1 MKLNTH
7 LLRAAVAALGVLIS
21 SFSIAQPVTT
31 RVSVSTSGAQASKPD
46 LLNPATTPDGRF
58 VVFEAPPRLLP
69 QDTNTFSDIYLKDMD
84 TGTLTLVSIGTDGSV
99 GNGPSVK
106 PGISDDGRYV
116 VFESRASNFSDYDTN
131 NSSDIFLRD
140 VLLGTTTRVSVT
152 SDLLPA
158 VAGNF
163 NPAISGNGLFVV
175 YDSYADNLVPGDY
188 NVAQDVFMYT
198 VATGE
203 TKRISTKSDGSEAT
217 GASYDPSIN
226 RVGTTVAF
234 TSSAF
239 DLVENDTNSVPDVF
253 VKDIATGVVQR
264 VSIGTDSAQGNDT
277 SDSPSIDAEGDRIAF
292 RSLASNFTSNDSVAS
307 PDVFVRSISASKT
320 TLVSST
326 MSGLAGGGYASHI
339 STDGNYVA
347 FLSDGADLA
356 QHGRAGA
363 TTVYLRDLVKQ
374 NTERVSLNVSDQ
386 RSEGWRFWSGPV
398 VSENGLFVVFESD
411 ASDLVSGDTNGMG
424 DIFRRKMSF
433 GTNTRVAWAETSDGA
448 SGGGSYGSSIG
459 TDGRWIVFDSDAT
472 NLVPKDL
479 NHARDVFLRDTLNGT
494 TTRVSVSDTEEEAND
509 ASSVNSAASVSADGR
524 YVAFISGA
532 TNLIAGD
539 TNGKI
544 DVFVRDTVAGT
555 TRRVSVDSSGRQANA
570 ASNGSSISADGRKV
584 VFQSV
589 ASDLVVGDTNMRQ
602 DVFVHDLTTGETIRV
617 SVANDGSQAN
627 GSSGSDG
634 WGNAPAI
641 SADGRFVVFESTATN
656 LVPNDTNGTRDIFI
670 RDTANGT
677 TRLVSVASNG
687 AQGNAASSI
696 PSVSAKGN
704 LVAFQSYASNLTPND
719 TNASWDIFV
728 RNLETGTT
736 TRVSTSETGA
746 EGNQGSYAPVISADG
761 RWVAFTSWANN
772 LVPGDTNDR
781 GDIFLRDIVKGSL
794 SLISA
799 TPEGAV
805 GGSIS
810 GFDSIYNLRGI
821 ALSPDARHIAFQSWA
836 PDLVAD
842 DTNNVVDIFVR
853 GVLHNEFTVPEI
865 LNALRIAAGLLT
877 ADATQMARL
886 NVVTDGASASVVDI
900 ADATAIARS
909 SIGL

>member
-1 MKLNTH
+1 
-7 LLRAAVAALGVLIS
+7 
-21 SFSIAQPVTT
+21 
-31 RVSVSTSGAQASKPD
+31 
-46 LLNPATTPDGRF
+46 
-58 VVFEAPPRLLP
+58 
-69 QDTNTFSDIYLKDMD
+69 
-84 TGTLTLVSIGTDGSV
+84 
-99 GNGPSVK
+99 
-106 PGISDDGRYV
+106 
-116 VFESRASNFSDYDTN
+116 
-131 NSSDIFLRD
+131 
-140 VLLGTTTRVSVT
+140 
-152 SDLLPA
+152 
-158 VAGNF
+158 
-163 NPAISGNGLFVV
+163 
-175 YDSYADNLVPGDY
+175 
-188 NVAQDVFMYT
+188 
-198 VATGE
+198 
-203 TKRISTKSDGSEAT
+203 
-217 GASYDPSIN
+217 
-226 RVGTTVAF
+226 
-234 TSSAF
+234 
-239 DLVENDTNSVPDVF
+239 
-253 VKDIATGVVQR
+253 
-264 VSIGTDSAQGNDT
+264 
-277 SDSPSIDAEGDRIAF
+277 
-292 RSLASNFTSNDSVAS
+292 
-307 PDVFVRSISASKT
+307 
-320 TLVSST
+320 
-326 MSGLAGGGYASHI
+326 
-339 STDGNYVA
+339 
-347 FLSDGADLA
+347 
-356 QHGRAGA
+356 
-363 TTVYLRDLVKQ
+363 
-374 NTERVSLNVSDQ
+374 
-386 RSEGWRFWSGPV
+386 
-398 VSENGLFVVFESD
+398 
-411 ASDLVSGDTNGMG
+411 
-424 DIFRRKMSF
+424 MSF

-459 TDGRWIVFDSDAT
+459 TDGRWVVFDSDAT

-532 TNLIAGD
+532 TNLVAGD

-886 NVVTDGASASVVDI
+886 NVFTDGA
-900 ADATAIARS
+900 
-909 SIGL
+909 

>member
-1 MKLNTH
+1 
-7 LLRAAVAALGVLIS
+7 
-21 SFSIAQPVTT
+21 
-31 RVSVSTSGAQASKPD
+31 
-46 LLNPATTPDGRF
+46 
-58 VVFEAPPRLLP
+58 
-69 QDTNTFSDIYLKDMD
+69 
-84 TGTLTLVSIGTDGSV
+84 
-99 GNGPSVK
+99 
-106 PGISDDGRYV
+106 
-116 VFESRASNFSDYDTN
+116 
-131 NSSDIFLRD
+131 
-140 VLLGTTTRVSVT
+140 
-152 SDLLPA
+152 
-158 VAGNF
+158 
-163 NPAISGNGLFVV
+163 
-175 YDSYADNLVPGDY
+175 
-188 NVAQDVFMYT
+188 
-198 VATGE
+198 
-203 TKRISTKSDGSEAT
+203 
-217 GASYDPSIN
+217 
-226 RVGTTVAF
+226 
-234 TSSAF
+234 
-239 DLVENDTNSVPDVF
+239 
-253 VKDIATGVVQR
+253 
-264 VSIGTDSAQGNDT
+264 
-277 SDSPSIDAEGDRIAF
+277 
-292 RSLASNFTSNDSVAS
+292 
-307 PDVFVRSISASKT
+307 
-320 TLVSST
+320 
-326 MSGLAGGGYASHI
+326 
-339 STDGNYVA
+339 
-347 FLSDGADLA
+347 
-356 QHGRAGA
+356 
-363 TTVYLRDLVKQ
+363 
-374 NTERVSLNVSDQ
+374 
-386 RSEGWRFWSGPV
+386 
-398 VSENGLFVVFESD
+398 
-411 ASDLVSGDTNGMG
+411 
-424 DIFRRKMSF
+424 
-433 GTNTRVAWAETSDGA
+433 
-448 SGGGSYGSSIG
+448 
-459 TDGRWIVFDSDAT
+459 
-472 NLVPKDL
+472 
-479 NHARDVFLRDTLNGT
+479 
-494 TTRVSVSDTEEEAND
+494 
-509 ASSVNSAASVSADGR
+509 
-524 YVAFISGA
+524 
-532 TNLIAGD
+532 
-539 TNGKI
+539 
-544 DVFVRDTVAGT
+544 
-555 TRRVSVDSSGRQANA
+555 VDSSGRQANA

>member
-1 MKLNTH
+1 M
-7 LLRAAVAALGVLIS
+7 
-21 SFSIAQPVTT
+21 
-31 RVSVSTSGAQASKPD
+31 SVSTSGAQASKPD

-58 VVFEAPPRLLP
+58 VAFEAPPRLLP

-175 YDSYADNLVPGDY
+175 YDSYADNLVPGDN

-234 TSSAF
+234 TSSCIRPCG
-239 DLVENDTNSVPDVF
+239 DDTNSVPDVF

-277 SDSPSIDAEGDRIAF
+277 SDSPTVRCRRSRIAF
-292 RSLASNFTSNDSVAS
+292 RSLASNFTSNDRRRFTGCLRTEHLSV
-307 PDVFVRSISASKT
+307 KT

-326 MSGLAGGGYASHI
+326 MSGLAGGGYAPHI

-424 DIFRRKMSF
+424 DIFRVKCRLER
-433 GTNTRVAWAETSDGA
+433 TRA
-448 SGGGSYGSSIG
+448 
-459 TDGRWIVFDSDAT
+459 
-472 NLVPKDL
+472 
-479 NHARDVFLRDTLNGT
+479 
-494 TTRVSVSDTEEEAND
+494 
-509 ASSVNSAASVSADGR
+509 
-524 YVAFISGA
+524 
-532 TNLIAGD
+532 
-539 TNGKI
+539 
-544 DVFVRDTVAGT
+544 
-555 TRRVSVDSSGRQANA
+555 
-570 ASNGSSISADGRKV
+570 
-584 VFQSV
+584 
-589 ASDLVVGDTNMRQ
+589 
-602 DVFVHDLTTGETIRV
+602 
-617 SVANDGSQAN
+617 
-627 GSSGSDG
+627 
-634 WGNAPAI
+634 
-641 SADGRFVVFESTATN
+641 
-656 LVPNDTNGTRDIFI
+656 
-670 RDTANGT
+670 
-677 TRLVSVASNG
+677 
-687 AQGNAASSI
+687 
-696 PSVSAKGN
+696 
-704 LVAFQSYASNLTPND
+704 
-719 TNASWDIFV
+719 
-728 RNLETGTT
+728 
-736 TRVSTSETGA
+736 
-746 EGNQGSYAPVISADG
+746 
-761 RWVAFTSWANN
+761 
-772 LVPGDTNDR
+772 
-781 GDIFLRDIVKGSL
+781 
-794 SLISA
+794 
-799 TPEGAV
+799 
-805 GGSIS
+805 
-810 GFDSIYNLRGI
+810 
-821 ALSPDARHIAFQSWA
+821 
-836 PDLVAD
+836 
-842 DTNNVVDIFVR
+842 
-853 GVLHNEFTVPEI
+853 
-865 LNALRIAAGLLT
+865 
-877 ADATQMARL
+877 
-886 NVVTDGASASVVDI
+886 
-900 ADATAIARS
+900 
-909 SIGL
+909 